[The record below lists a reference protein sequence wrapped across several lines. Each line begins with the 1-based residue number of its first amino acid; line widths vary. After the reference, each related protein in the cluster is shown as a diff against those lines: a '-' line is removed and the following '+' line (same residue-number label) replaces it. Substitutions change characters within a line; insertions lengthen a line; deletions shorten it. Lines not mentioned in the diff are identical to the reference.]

1 MARSNFSAAK
11 VLGVALSLLMLT
23 GCQTT
28 VPGPYPW
35 SEGWREATVLRAEP
49 ADTLSASAW
58 VDCRQKLSPDTVSKL
73 RFAEVQY
80 RDVGMGAQR
89 RAVSLIKPGEMVR
102 PEDSVLLNVK
112 DCTKGLEVQTRK
124 TAH

>member
-1 MARSNFSAAK
+1 MARRNFSAAK
-11 VLGVALSLLMLT
+11 VLGVALSLWILT

-58 VDCRQKLSPDTVSKL
+58 VDCRQKLSPDAVSKF

-80 RDVGMGAQR
+80 HDFGVHR
-89 RAVSLIKPGEMVR
+89 RAVSLIKPGSTVR
-102 PEDSVLLNVK
+102 PEDSVVFNIK
-112 DCTKGLEVQTRK
+112 DCTKALEVQAK
-124 TAH
+124 KAAH